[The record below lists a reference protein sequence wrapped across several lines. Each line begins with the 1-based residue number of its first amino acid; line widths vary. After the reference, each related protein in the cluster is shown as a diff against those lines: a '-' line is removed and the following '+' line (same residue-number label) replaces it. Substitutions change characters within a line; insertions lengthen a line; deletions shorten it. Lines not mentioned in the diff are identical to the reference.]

1 MSTLLTPQEKILE
14 FLRDEF
20 SRVETEYVKQKV
32 NKKLKPKIISKMAR
46 KLYNDIELILKTS
59 PFESNITT
67 KILELKKQVK
77 TDFLAN

>member
-20 SRVETEYVKQKV
+20 SRIETEYVKQKV
-32 NKKLKPKIISKMAR
+32 NKKFKSKIIEKMAR

-59 PFESNITT
+59 PLENNITI

-77 TDFLAN
+77 INFLAH

>member
-1 MSTLLTPQEKILE
+1 MSRLLTPQEKILE

-20 SRVETEYVKQKV
+20 SRIETEYVKQKV
-32 NKKLKPKIISKMAR
+32 NKKLKPKIIEKMAR

-59 PFESNITT
+59 PRENNITI

-77 TDFLAN
+77 ANFLAH